1 MKKSNETTRI
11 VLYDLESHSFLFS
24 VHSPDS
30 FGSPIVGNV
39 PELTLTV
46 KLAENSANWEHTI
59 ECPTENIRESNGAK
73 ECADS
78 STSQEDIR

>member
-1 MKKSNETTRI
+1 M
-11 VLYDLESHSFLFS
+11 
-24 VHSPDS
+24 
-30 FGSPIVGNV
+30 VGNV